1 MAKIDVT
8 KIENYANMTLEE
20 KLSALEAYEI
30 DEPDFKGYVKKDTF
44 DKTASELAE
53 YKRQL
58 KAKMTEDEKKEAE
71 RAEEQA
77 VLKQKYDE
85 LMKET
90 NVAKTKS
97 KFMSL
102 GYDENLADLTAKAF
116 VEGDSETVFA
126 NQQKFL
132 ELKEKQLRA
141 QILDETPKP
150 PAGNGGQAVN
160 KEYFDKMTTEK
171 QLEFI
176 KENPNWK
183 EIINTKKEI

>member
-1 MAKIDVT
+1 MWQ
-8 KIENYANMTLEE
+8 
-20 KLSALEAYEI
+20 
-30 DEPDFKGYVKKDTF
+30 
-44 DKTASELAE
+44 
-53 YKRQL
+53 RQN
-58 KAKMTEDEKKEAE
+58 
-71 RAEEQA
+71 Q
-77 VLKQKYDE
+77 
-85 LMKET
+85 
-90 NVAKTKS
+90 

-102 GYDENLADLTAKAF
+102 GYDENLADITAKAF
-116 VEGDSETVFA
+116 IEGDSESVFA

-160 KEYFDKMTTEK
+160 KEYFDKMTTQK

-183 EIINTKKEI
+183 EIINTKRRYKQWHHLI

>member
-30 DEPDFKGYVKKDTF
+30 DEPDFKGYIKKDTF

-77 VLKQKYDE
+77 LLKQKYDE

-102 GYDENLADLTAKAF
+102 GYDENLADITAKAF
-116 VEGDSETVFA
+116 IEGDSESVFA

-160 KEYFDKMTTEK
+160 KEYFDKMTTQK